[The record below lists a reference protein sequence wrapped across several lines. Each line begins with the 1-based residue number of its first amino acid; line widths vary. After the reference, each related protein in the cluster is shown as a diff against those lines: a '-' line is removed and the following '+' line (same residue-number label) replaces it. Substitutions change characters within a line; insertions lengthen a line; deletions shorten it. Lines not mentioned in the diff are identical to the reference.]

1 MPNYAPYAE
10 STKQRIVD
18 YVRRNPGRTGRDIG
32 IALGLDR
39 SRVNSF
45 LYSEGKRRFGLR
57 VINWR
62 WSAEVVQGRTTIVD
76 SWPTVRSAR
85 AIGERHG
92 IQSDSLPVQSICG
105 ALKQVGISNA
115 TLKIRGM
122 SEQQVNLAFAED
134 DYQYLDERL
143 QVELAIRR
151 SELLAQKTSTSTKPS
166 PLQNPLVIIGIFLIG
181 FLWLSST
188 INNAN
193 SDKYQR
199 SIPSSTR

>member
-1 MPNYAPYAE
+1 MPNYAPYTE

-76 SWPTVRSAR
+76 SWPTDRSAL

-151 SELLAQKTSTSTKPS
+151 SELLAQKPSTSTKPS
-166 PLQNPLVIIGIFLIG
+166 PLQNPLVIVGIFLIG
-181 FLWLSST
+181 ILWLSST

>member
-151 SELLAQKTSTSTKPS
+151 SELLAAKPS
-166 PLQNPLVIIGIFLIG
+166 QPAQAPPSKNPLLIIGIFLIG
-181 FLWLSST
+181 LLWLSSVM
-188 INNAN
+188 NNAN
-193 SDKYQR
+193 TNQNQR
-199 SIPSSTR
+199 SIPSSPR

>member
-1 MPNYAPYAE
+1 MVNYAPYAE

-76 SWPTVRSAR
+76 SWPTARSAR

-92 IQSDSLPVQSICG
+92 IQSDSLPAQSICG
-105 ALKQVGISNA
+105 ALEQVGISNA

-151 SELLAQKTSTSTKPS
+151 SELLAQKPSPSTKPS

-181 FLWLSST
+181 ILWLSST

>member
-76 SWPTVRSAR
+76 SWPTARSAR

-151 SELLAQKTSTSTKPS
+151 SELLAQKPSPSTKPS

-181 FLWLSST
+181 ILWLSST
-188 INNAN
+188 INNVN

-199 SIPSSTR
+199 SMPSSTR